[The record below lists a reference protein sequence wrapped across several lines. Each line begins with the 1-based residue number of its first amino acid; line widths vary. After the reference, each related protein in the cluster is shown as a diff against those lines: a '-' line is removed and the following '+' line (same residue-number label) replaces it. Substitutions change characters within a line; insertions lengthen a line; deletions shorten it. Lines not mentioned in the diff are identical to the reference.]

1 MPLEPSGT
9 QRHFRYIPTSVSKMN
24 DTSSPSA
31 NGALSHAELR
41 APSPTP
47 QPEITPEWMDDMTR
61 RLSRETKR
69 QIAQLENAAPVIGAT
84 REDAAVRAANV
95 RTLDSLQRT
104 LERLNRMEAERAAR
118 RAQKG
123 NVNPQEARAR
133 IRARIIEIVEQY
145 DRGSRADGD
154 R

>member
-1 MPLEPSGT
+1 
-9 QRHFRYIPTSVSKMN
+9 
-24 DTSSPSA
+24 
-31 NGALSHAELR
+31 
-41 APSPTP
+41 
-47 QPEITPEWMDDMTR
+47 MTR

-84 REDAAVRAANV
+84 REDAAVRAANA